1 MTTSKQL
8 GRTLVSHSLSQT
20 KRLTAQAKPGDVVVL
35 APGEHGTARQLRGF
49 ATMDPKRRS
58 EISSLG
64 GKAAHKAGGAHEWTS
79 AEAAEAGKKGGSAVR
94 ERKAAKP

>member
-1 MTTSKQL
+1 MTAPKQP

-20 KRLTAQAKPGDVVVL
+20 KRLAAQAKPDDVIVL
-35 APGEHGTARQLRGF
+35 APGEHGARQPRGF

-64 GKAAHKAGGAHEWTS
+64 GKAAHEAGGAHEWTS
-79 AEAAEAGKKGGSAVR
+79 AEAAAAGKKGGSAVR